1 MDDGD
6 KLDKA
11 IADVQARMNS
21 LDSEIEEIAY
31 IDGPARRIRDVFLK
45 TATIVDRLDSTKA
58 KPAEISSSMNNEI
71 VPILKSAFNEAR
83 GLEVL
88 SPRLADIHRSAVQ
101 ALDDDVAAFERL
113 AAAYSRGD
121 SGVLQEGK
129 KYRERAAENRARWI
143 RETLALGQS
152 LGLYD
157 VSS

>member
-1 MDDGD
+1 M
-6 KLDKA
+6 
-11 IADVQARMNS
+11 
-21 LDSEIEEIAY
+21 
-31 IDGPARRIRDVFLK
+31 
-45 TATIVDRLDSTKA
+45 
-58 KPAEISSSMNNEI
+58 
-71 VPILKSAFNEAR
+71 
-83 GLEVL
+83 
-88 SPRLADIHRSAVQ
+88 Q